1 MGQQQLLMIV
11 LSVILV
17 GIAIAA
23 GVTVFQSYA
32 RQTHIE
38 NIIADL
44 NYLGSLAHQ
53 YVAKPVVLGGGGG
66 DFRPAVIPG
75 TTDRVAG
82 GPAGAAG
89 FHSFFQNLPEE
100 WRSNNNA
107 EYEFDGSVDSVDHGG
122 YHYHE
127 HEWINTPHPQ
137 IIIKATSKKYKEN
150 GEPLVRYISIR
161 KDGKSKI
168 GKTNFDGTSDE
179 AIMRP

>member
-1 MGQQQLLMIV
+1 MGQQQLLLLV

-17 GIAIAA
+17 GIAIAVGITA
-23 GVTVFQSYA
+23 FQSYA

-44 NYLGSLAHQ
+44 NYLATQAHQ
-53 YVAKPVVLGGGGG
+53 YVSKPVAMGGGGG

-75 TTDRVAG
+75 TTNQVAG
-82 GPAGAAG
+82 GPAGAMG
-89 FHSFFQNLPEE
+89 FHIYFQSIPER
-100 WRSNNNA
+100 WRNNSYA
-107 EYEFDGSVDSVDHGG
+107 TYEFDGAVDNVDHGG

-127 HEWINTPHPQ
+127 HTWINTPHPQ
-137 IIIKATSKKYKEN
+137 VIIKATSKLYQEN
-150 GEPLVRYISIR
+150 GRPLVRYIAIR

-168 GKTNFDGTSDE
+168 GKTNFDRSPNE